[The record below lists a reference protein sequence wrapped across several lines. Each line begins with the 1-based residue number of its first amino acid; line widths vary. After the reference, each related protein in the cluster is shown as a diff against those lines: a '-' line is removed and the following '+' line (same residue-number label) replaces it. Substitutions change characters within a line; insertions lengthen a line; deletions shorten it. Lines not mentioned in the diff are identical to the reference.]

1 LLNGSKQLSLK
12 LLLVSQVAFWLR
24 FGVNAPVLALFV
36 RGVGATVT
44 EIGLLWMIEAVG
56 WAIFEPIF
64 GLVADRFG
72 KKRLAIYS
80 IVTTSIVYMA
90 FTFAP
95 SIWHFYLLGFALTS
109 NMAAGSVSIRAM
121 TIDMIPQSGR
131 GKTYGRFMAVVSLGM
146 AMGPFVGGFL
156 ADAVSYAAPFYLC
169 SGLGIISLVT
179 LLPMGYDESQSQL
192 SFPSATSDRVKL
204 LTKPF
209 FILLFIRLLFMF
221 NMNFQRGTLPIFLH
235 ENQSLRVSETQI
247 GFYMGLIYFTS
258 ALSQLFLGALTDKVG
273 SKKLIVFGLGM
284 SGLSYLSLIYLS
296 EVTPLYLLG
305 IFQGVFFA
313 SAETSMM
320 IYVMTIIPEGST
332 GKAMGAYGFFEDLG
346 GIVSSS
352 SLGIIY
358 DRLGPIFSILS
369 VSTVLMCNAGLSAF
383 LLNKDDPDPTRQEI
397 GAKATPRMNKK

>member
-1 LLNGSKQLSLK
+1 M
-12 LLLVSQVAFWLR
+12 SQVAFWLR
-24 FGVNAPVLALFV
+24 FGVVAPVLALFV
-36 RGVGATVT
+36 RSVGATVT

-80 IVTTSIVYMA
+80 VVTTSIVYLA
-90 FTFAP
+90 FTFALN
-95 SIWHFYLLGFALTS
+95 IWHFYLLGFALTS

-121 TIDMIPQSGR
+121 TIDLIPQSGR
-131 GKTYGRFMAVVSLGM
+131 GKAYGRFMAVLSMGM
-146 AMGPFVGGFL
+146 VTGPFLGGFL
-156 ADAVSYAAPFYLC
+156 ADSFSYAAPFYLC
-169 SGLGIISLVT
+169 SGLGIISLAA
-179 LLPMGYDESQSQL
+179 LLPMRYGESQSQL
-192 SFPSATSDRVKL
+192 SSASATSKRIKL

-209 FILLFIRLLFMF
+209 LILLFIRLLFMF
-221 NMNFQRGTLPIFLH
+221 NLNFQRGTLPIFLH
-235 ENQSLRVSETQI
+235 ENQSLSVSETGI
-247 GFYMGLIYFTS
+247 GVYMGLMSFAS

-273 SKKLIVFGLGM
+273 SKKLIVFGLGT

-320 IYVMTIIPEGST
+320 IYLMTIIPEGST
-332 GKAMGAYGFFEDLG
+332 GRAMGAYGFFEDLG
-346 GIVSSS
+346 GMVASS
-352 SLGIIY
+352 SLGFIY

-369 VSTVLMCNAGLSAF
+369 VSTVLMCSAGLSAF
-383 LLNKDDPDPTRQEI
+383 LLKKNDQDPTRQ
-397 GAKATPRMNKK
+397 GATSERKQLLE